1 MEKYA
6 RITIKGMAA
15 QLGVSHTTVSLA
27 LRNHASLPKATK
39 DRIRDFAKKAGYH
52 PDPMLGSLVAYR
64 QRNSP
69 QSFKGALA
77 WLTNYPTRNGWKRP
91 STSGYFAGARQRAEE
106 LGYRLDEIW
115 LQEPDM
121 DSKRIRQILVSRT
134 IRGLLFAPQ
143 PAPNTRIDLNL
154 DGFAA
159 ATFGYSLVSFRLPV
173 VMNHQFRNM
182 MLLVQQLASGGIQKI
197 GLAMPLANDER
208 VYHNYAAGFWAGTH
222 FSPKSRTV
230 KAAPLHLPKT
240 LEKGPFLQWF
250 EKYRPEVVIA
260 EAGYADQVLG
270 HLKEA
275 SFPVPDEVGIALVN
289 IPYGNKYYA
298 GIDENHELIGAT
310 AVDVVSDMSRHDE
323 TGENDQ
329 SKHVLIDGVWK
340 PGKSIRLPA
349 GNV

>member
-1 MEKYA
+1 MEKHA
-6 RITIKGMAA
+6 RITIKGLAA

-27 LRNHASLPKATK
+27 LRNHASLPKATR
-39 DRIRDFAKKAGYH
+39 DRIKDFANKAGYH

-69 QSFKGALA
+69 QAFKGALA
-77 WLTNYPTRNGWKRP
+77 WLTNYPTRDGWKRP
-91 STSGYFAGARQRAEE
+91 STLGYFTGARQRAEE

-115 LQEPDM
+115 LQEPDL
-121 DSKRIRQILVSRT
+121 DSKRIRQILVSRNV
-134 IRGLLFAPQ
+134 RGLLFPPQ

-154 DGFAA
+154 EGFAA
-159 ATFGYSLVSFRLPV
+159 ATFGYSLVNFHLPV

-182 MLLVQQLASGGIQKI
+182 MLLVQQLASGGARKI

-208 VYHNYAAGFWAGTH
+208 VYHNYAAGYWAGTH
-222 FSPKSRTV
+222 FSPKAQAV
-230 KAAPLHLPKT
+230 KAVPLHLPKT
-240 LEKGPFLQWF
+240 LEQKTFLQWI
-250 EKYRPEVVIA
+250 EKYRPEVIIA
-260 EAGYADQVLG
+260 EAGYADQVLEYLQKAG
-270 HLKEA
+270 F
-275 SFPVPDEVGIALVN
+275 SVPDEVGIALVN
-289 IPYGNKYYA
+289 IPYRNKYYS

-310 AVDVVSDMSRHDE
+310 AVDVVSDMSRRNE

-340 PGKSIRLPA
+340 AGKSIRLPA